1 MPIRYALGLGLAFAA
16 VIVVGLSS
24 VTLTHD
30 RASGQAADVTVYFA
44 REEMPAPEGSNTTN
58 VSVMLSETITGT
70 VTIPLT
76 VLDESTAT
84 ADEDYTITSALEIII
99 NGIESGDL
107 TVMIVNDS
115 VSESLET
122 LIFGFGELPDGYVV
136 GTPSTLTIKI
146 ADDDNVPPGRGQV
159 TIDGTAKVGETLT
172 AITSAITDE
181 DNPDDARPRR

>member
-1 MPIRYALGLGLAFAA
+1 MK
-16 VIVVGLSS
+16 
-24 VTLTHD
+24 
-30 RASGQAADVTVYFA
+30 
-44 REEMPAPEGSNTTN
+44 MSNATN
-58 VSVMLSETITGT
+58 VSVMLSEMIAGT

-122 LIFGFGELPDGYVV
+122 LIFGFGDLPDGYVV
-136 GTPSTLTIKI
+136 GSPSTLTIKI
-146 ADDDNVPPGRGQV
+146 ADDDNTDPTGQV
-159 TIDGTAKVGETLT
+159 TIDGTW
-172 AITSAITDE
+172 
-181 DNPDDARPRR
+181 RRLVRR